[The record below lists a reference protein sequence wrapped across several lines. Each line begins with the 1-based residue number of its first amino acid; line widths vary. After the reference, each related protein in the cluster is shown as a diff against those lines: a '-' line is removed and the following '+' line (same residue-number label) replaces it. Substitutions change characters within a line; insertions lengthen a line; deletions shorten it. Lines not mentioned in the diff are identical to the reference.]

1 MGPQGGGRVPLG
13 LQFKRFEGGDR
24 LLPLS
29 GHTDIGVTIRQ
40 VVLAFKEDR
49 GKVIVDMLGGTR
61 SRVNLEA
68 YILGTSSAFRLGARE
83 QGSSSARPIT
93 LRRYPSHFLLLSP
106 TS

>member
-1 MGPQGGGRVPLG
+1 MG
-13 LQFKRFEGGDR
+13 LQFKRFEGGEGFF
-24 LLPLS
+24 LVP
-29 GHTDIGVTIRQ
+29 GHTGSGNGTIGGSSLPSRRTEGLIIDGSCG
-40 VVLAFKEDR
+40 A
-49 GKVIVDMLGGTR
+49 R